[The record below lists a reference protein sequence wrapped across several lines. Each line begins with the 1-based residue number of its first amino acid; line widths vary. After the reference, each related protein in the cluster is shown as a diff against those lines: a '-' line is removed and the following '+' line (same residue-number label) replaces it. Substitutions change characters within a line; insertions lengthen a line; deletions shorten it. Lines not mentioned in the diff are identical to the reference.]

1 MLSGYGMRRPLN
13 LRQVEAFKAVI
24 ESGTV
29 SRAADILRVSQPAVS
44 KLLVHLEEDT
54 GLKLFDRVKGR
65 LVPTRRAIRL
75 YEEVDRIFAGIR
87 QIESAVDFIHR
98 EDQGRLVVGVL
109 PALSGTFIQR
119 STMGF
124 LRDQP
129 NVYVSI
135 HARSSQFISDWLMS
149 RQLDVGLISPRT
161 GSPYI
166 DAEPLLEHPLVCIM
180 PPQHPLAEKSVIE
193 PADLDGEAF
202 ISFSPDSYSGQQ
214 IAAIFEAYKV
224 RIKTMLDA
232 TVAPTVCEFVAA
244 GLGVSLVH
252 PLFVDGMGG
261 RIVMRPFE
269 PSVPFHFLMCRA
281 RQTRNVSL
289 VRAFTDEMRAA
300 AAEISREMAGKWD
313 GRDQSIA
320 DMTRATDR
328 R

>member
-1 MLSGYGMRRPLN
+1 MRRPLN
-13 LRQVEAFKAVI
+13 LRQVEAFKAFI

-65 LVPTRRAIRL
+65 LVPTKRAIRL

-87 QIESAVDFIHR
+87 QIEGAVDFIRR

-124 LRDQP
+124 LREFPD
-129 NVYVSI
+129 VYVSI
-135 HARSSQFISDWLMS
+135 HARSSQFISDWLTS
-149 RQLDVGLISPRT
+149 RQLDVGLISPRA
-161 GSPYI
+161 GNPYI

-180 PPQHPLAEKSVIE
+180 PPQHPLAEKRVIE

-202 ISFSPDSYSGQQ
+202 ISFAPDSYSGQQ
-214 IAAIFEAYKV
+214 ITALFEAYKV

-252 PLFVDGMGG
+252 PLFADGMGA
-261 RIVMRPFE
+261 RIVMRRFE
-269 PSVPFHFLMCRA
+269 PPVLFHFLMCKA
-281 RQTRNVSL
+281 RETRNVSL
-289 VRAFTDEMRAA
+289 VRGFTEEMRAA
-300 AAEISREMAGKWD
+300 AAEISREMAGKWNGGD
-313 GRDQSIA
+313 KSVS
-320 DMTRATDR
+320 
-328 R
+328 